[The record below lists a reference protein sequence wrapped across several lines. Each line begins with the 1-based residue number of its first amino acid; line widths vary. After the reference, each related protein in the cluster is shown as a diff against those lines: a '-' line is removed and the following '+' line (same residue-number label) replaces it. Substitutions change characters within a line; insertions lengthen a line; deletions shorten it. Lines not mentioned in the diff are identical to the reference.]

1 MTYGGENGTNGSDFP
16 AFIEDVAFAHHFVAT
31 HLPPTLTPYR
41 STGGIGYASYLKWRE
56 IQLAIQCTVDTM
68 NYFE

>member
-1 MTYGGENGTNGSDFP
+1 MAPMEVISLFLVKMY
-16 AFIEDVAFAHHFVAT
+16 VAFAHHFVAT

-41 STGGIGYASYLKWRE
+41 STSGIGYASYLKWRE
-56 IQLAIQCTVDTM
+56 IQIAIQCTVDTM